1 MVKLVKSHY
10 LQINLVYTPIIT
22 IYQHIKYINSYYNAE
37 YFTNGVIYTFNIL
50 WITYKLCNYTDILH
64 FKN

>member
-50 WITYKLCNYTDILH
+50 
-64 FKN
+64 